1 MKNDLI
7 RFDWAMKRLLRN
19 KADYVVLE
27 GFLSELMQE
36 DITIDSILESEGNQ
50 ETALD
55 KFNRVD
61 ILVKN
66 QKGEYVIVEVQNQLE
81 YNYFQRMLYGTSK
94 VLMEYISLGQPY
106 HHIKKVYSV
115 NIVYFDLGQGADYV
129 YHGKTNFQGIYQND
143 ALELS
148 GKQKVFLG
156 EDKTPSDLFP
166 EYYIIKVNQFDDVAR
181 NTLDEWIY
189 YFKNNEIKD
198 NFKAKGLEQ
207 AKEILKV
214 DKMSKSE
221 QVSYKKHIINLMEE
235 ASRERTLEMEA
246 IIKER
251 EIGQEI
257 GEKKKA
263 IETAK
268 NFLQMNLSIEQVA
281 EGTGLSIE
289 EVKEIANTM

>member
-7 RFDWAMKRLLRN
+7 RFDWAIKRLLRN
-19 KADYVVLE
+19 KADYVILE

-36 DITIDSILESEGNQ
+36 DLTIDSILESEGNQ
-50 ETALD
+50 ETASD

-66 QKGEYVIVEVQNQLE
+66 QKGEYVIIEVQNQLE

-94 VLMEYISLGQPY
+94 VLTEYISLGESYQ
-106 HHIKKVYSV
+106 HVKKVYSV

-129 YHGKTNFQGIYQND
+129 YHGKTNFEGIHQND
-143 ALELS
+143 KLDLS

-198 NFKAKGLEQ
+198 DFKAKGLEQ

-221 QVSYKKHIINLMEE
+221 QVSYKNHIINLMDE

-251 EIGQEI
+251 EIGKK
-257 GEKKKA
+257 EKA
-263 IETAK
+263 FETAK
-268 NFLQMNLSIEQVA
+268 NFLQMGLSIEQVA
-281 EGTGLSIE
+281 KGTGLTLQEIE
-289 EVKEIANTM
+289 ALAKK

>member
-19 KADYVVLE
+19 KADYIVLE
-27 GFLSELMQE
+27 GFLSELMEE
-36 DITIDSILESEGNQ
+36 DIIIDSILESEGNQ
-50 ETALD
+50 ETASD

-66 QKGEYVIVEVQNQLE
+66 QKGEYVIIEVQNQLE

-94 VLMEYISLGQPY
+94 VLTEYISLGESYQ
-106 HHIKKVYSV
+106 HVKKIYSV

-129 YHGKTNFQGIYQND
+129 YHGKTNFKGIHQYD
-143 ALELS
+143 KLELS

-198 NFKAKGLEQ
+198 NFKAKGLEY

-221 QVSYKKHIINLMEE
+221 QVSYKNHIVNLMDE

-251 EIGQEI
+251 EIG
-257 GEKKKA
+257 KKEQS

-268 NFLQMNLSIEQVA
+268 NFLTMGLSIEQVA
-281 EGTGLSIE
+281 KGTGLTVD
-289 EVKEIANTM
+289 EVKALTK